1 LDQVVL
7 KSREGKRVETRVTDL
22 RGGGDRY
29 IIEVEALRSPE
40 EAGEFRGGYLYAERG
55 SAASLASLDTF
66 LQCDLIG
73 LSVVDHEGY
82 PVGRLE
88 AVIETAG
95 GHLLLVR
102 NGEREAMVPAAK
114 EFVAQ
119 VDLASR
125 QVTIHAIP
133 GLLDDLY
140 EGGKVGANAL

>member
-1 LDQVVL
+1 
-7 KSREGKRVETRVTDL
+7 
-22 RGGGDRY
+22 
-29 IIEVEALRSPE
+29 
-40 EAGEFRGGYLYAERG
+40 
-55 SAASLASLDTF
+55 
-66 LQCDLIG
+66 
-73 LSVVDHEGY
+73 
-82 PVGRLE
+82 LE